1 MVSTLIGDGLGI
13 PSVGDIL
20 LSILPESE
28 FSAITTSKKKIDS
41 TLPYNSFTIQNLYSY
56 FCLCGILLPIFKF
69 FPKIYFIQCFYETI
83 SEETA
88 LINCKDSFKCH
99 SPRKSLVKGERF
111 IRVEERLEIK
121 EGSRCEPGPM
131 GDSLHE
137 AETSLHVTSI
147 SGKDV
152 GLLRKSQ
159 FPQYNL

>member
-1 MVSTLIGDGLGI
+1 MIGDSLGI

-28 FSAITTSKKKIDS
+28 FSAITTSKKNLTAPSLTIALLFKIC
-41 TLPYNSFTIQNLYSY
+41 IH
-56 FCLCGILLPIFKF
+56 IFAFVEYCFQYLNF
-69 FPKIYFIQCFYETI
+69 FPKKYFIQCFYETI

-111 IRVEERLEIK
+111 IRVEERLEIE

-131 GDSLHE
+131 GDSLHD
-137 AETSLHVTSI
+137 AETALHVTSI

>member
-28 FSAITTSKKKIDS
+28 FSAITTSKKKFDS
-41 TLPYNSFTIQNLYSY
+41 TVPYNSFFIQNLHSY
-56 FCLCGILLPIFKF
+56 FCLCGILFSIFKICCQ
-69 FPKIYFIQCFYETI
+69 KIFYSMFYETI

-111 IRVEERLEIK
+111 IRVEERLEI
-121 EGSRCEPGPM
+121 EDGSRCDPGPM
-131 GDSLHE
+131 
-137 AETSLHVTSI
+137 
-147 SGKDV
+147 
-152 GLLRKSQ
+152 
-159 FPQYNL
+159 

>member
-1 MVSTLIGDGLGI
+1 MWNTVFN
-13 PSVGDIL
+13 IL
-20 LSILPESE
+20 N
-28 FSAITTSKKKIDS
+28 FSPKKI
-41 TLPYNSFTIQNLYSY
+41 FYS
-56 FCLCGILLPIFKF
+56 I
-69 FPKIYFIQCFYETI
+69 FYETI

-111 IRVEERLEIK
+111 IRVEERLEIE

-131 GDSLHE
+131 EDSLHE
-137 AETSLHVTSI
+137 AGTALHVTSI